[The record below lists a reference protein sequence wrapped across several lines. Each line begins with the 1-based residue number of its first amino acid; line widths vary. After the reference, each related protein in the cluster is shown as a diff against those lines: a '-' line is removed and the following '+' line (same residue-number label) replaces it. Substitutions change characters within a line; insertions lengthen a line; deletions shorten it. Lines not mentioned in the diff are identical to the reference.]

1 MTAIS
6 FLDAAEVHRRTP
18 WGKLIDAMETAHRR
32 PRILT
37 GQLRLVQERA
47 ARQPDVLI
55 LAPAWEDGQA
65 LGVKLVTSFP
75 GNPGQ
80 HGLNTVGSVYLI
92 FNEATGKPKI
102 LLDGEAL
109 IFRKTAADTALGAKL
124 LSRPDARRLLML
136 GAGALAP
143 YVIAAIHHVR
153 PGIEDIRIWNR
164 THDKAEALA
173 ADCRARGLPALACND
188 AKASQAEADIIIAA
202 TMTEVPIVHGAR
214 LHPGTHVG
222 LIGSFTPQM
231 REGDDLL
238 LQRANIYVDD
248 LSALEKSGEFT
259 GPLARGV
266 ISRSDIRGDL
276 YDLCQNRC
284 LMPGPDDIALF
295 KNGGASHLDL
305 ITALVVDRAE
315 TEHLNL

>member
-6 FLDAAEVHRRTP
+6 FLDAAAVHRRAP
-18 WGKLIDAMETAHRR
+18 WGTLINALETAHLR

-37 GQLRLVQERA
+37 GQLRLVQERLS
-47 ARQPDVLI
+47 RQPDVLI
-55 LAPAWEDGQA
+55 LAPAWDDGQA

-75 GNPGQ
+75 GNSE
-80 HGLNTVGSVYLI
+80 HGLSTVGSVYVV
-92 FNEATGKPKI
+92 FDQATGRPKM

-109 IFRKTAADTALGAKL
+109 IFRKTAADTALGAQL
-124 LSRPDARRLLML
+124 LSRPNARRLLML

-143 YVIAAIHHVR
+143 HVIAAIRHVR
-153 PGIEDIRIWNR
+153 PSIEDIRIWNR
-164 THDKAEALA
+164 THEKAEALA
-173 ADCRARGLPALACND
+173 ADCRTRGFPASACND
-188 AKASQAEADIIIAA
+188 ADAAQAEADIVIAA
-202 TMTEVPIVHGAR
+202 TMAEVPIVHGAR
-214 LHPGTHVG
+214 LRPGTHVG

-238 LQRANIYVDD
+238 LQRAKIYVDD
-248 LSALEKSGEFT
+248 PSALEKSGEFT

-266 ISRSDIRGDL
+266 ITRSDILGDL

-284 LMPGPDDIALF
+284 IMPEPDDITLF

-305 ITALVVDRAE
+305 ITAVVVERAE
-315 TEHLNL
+315 AEKV